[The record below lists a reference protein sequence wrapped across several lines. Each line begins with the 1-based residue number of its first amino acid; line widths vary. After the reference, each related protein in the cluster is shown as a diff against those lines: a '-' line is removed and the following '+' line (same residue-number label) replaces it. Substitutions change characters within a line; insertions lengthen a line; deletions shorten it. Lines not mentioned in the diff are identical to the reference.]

1 MSQSVF
7 TAFKSPR
14 DGERGRERY
23 RLEVGVF
30 LCLGKYPVNNHAH
43 RPQTS
48 DTPVAP
54 QACTPRAQEAAT
66 IWNVR
71 VPGGDRRARV
81 PGEKGR
87 AGLRLTRLL
96 RVRALGLPLFPGTRA
111 GVVDNGASES
121 LNEISWRR
129 VENLFVLDGKLS
141 PISVHYAGLRDRLPS
156 TPEAKPHPQKPLR
169 LRSAV
174 FEGLCLN
181 RGACQPRV
189 TLTSRPFSRARCS
202 VVPSAVTLL

>member
-23 RLEVGVF
+23 SLEVRLF
-30 LCLGKYPVNNHAH
+30 LCLGKYPVNNHAN

-48 DTPVAP
+48 DTPAAP

-71 VPGGDRRARV
+71 VPGSDRRARE
-81 PGEKGR
+81 PGGKGR
-87 AGLRLTRLL
+87 AGPQLTRRL
-96 RVRALGLPLFPGTRA
+96 RVRALGLPFFPGARA
-111 GVVDNGASES
+111 GVVDDGASES
-121 LNEISWRR
+121 LNEISRR
-129 VENLFVLDGKLS
+129 SAESLFVLHGRVS
-141 PISVHYAGLRDRLPS
+141 PISVHYVGLRDRLPS

-169 LRSAV
+169 LR
-174 FEGLCLN
+174 
-181 RGACQPRV
+181 
-189 TLTSRPFSRARCS
+189 
-202 VVPSAVTLL
+202 